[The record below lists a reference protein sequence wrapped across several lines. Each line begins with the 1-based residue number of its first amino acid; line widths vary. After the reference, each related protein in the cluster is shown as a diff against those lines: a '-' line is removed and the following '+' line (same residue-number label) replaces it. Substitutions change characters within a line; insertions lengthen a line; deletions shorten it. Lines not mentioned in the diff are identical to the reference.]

1 MLDRGVE
8 ALMMKNSFYY
18 PFEKISNFLR
28 GTDLVV
34 GNLEGPIV
42 KEPKD
47 FGPHSLEFN
56 FSQEVL
62 AALKFVKINLF
73 SLANNHILNR
83 NRQGLTE
90 TKELL
95 SQNKFYFMGDPI
107 DCQSQDV
114 YEIDNMIYLALNK
127 TFPSNCSDEQIA
139 NLIKQLRKANPT
151 KLLVVN
157 MHWGI
162 EYKIVNSPAQ
172 QQLAHLIIDNG
183 ADLIIGHHPH
193 VVQNIEEYKGKLIFY
208 SLGNF
213 IFDQYFKEEVQQ
225 GLAVGWEIYPQKY
238 VFNLFPLQSKLSQP
252 DLMSD
257 QEKMEFLAQL
267 AKNSSLS
274 LEAQIKSGK
283 IEVNSK
289 F

>member
-1 MLDRGVE
+1 
-8 ALMMKNSFYY
+8 
-18 PFEKISNFLR
+18 
-28 GTDLVV
+28 
-34 GNLEGPIV
+34 
-42 KEPKD
+42 
-47 FGPHSLEFN
+47 
-56 FSQEVL
+56 
-62 AALKFVKINLF
+62 
-73 SLANNHILNR
+73 
-83 NRQGLTE
+83 
-90 TKELL
+90 
-95 SQNKFYFMGDPI
+95 
-107 DCQSQDV
+107 
-114 YEIDNMIYLALNK
+114 
-127 TFPSNCSDEQIA
+127 
-139 NLIKQLRKANPT
+139 
-151 KLLVVN
+151 